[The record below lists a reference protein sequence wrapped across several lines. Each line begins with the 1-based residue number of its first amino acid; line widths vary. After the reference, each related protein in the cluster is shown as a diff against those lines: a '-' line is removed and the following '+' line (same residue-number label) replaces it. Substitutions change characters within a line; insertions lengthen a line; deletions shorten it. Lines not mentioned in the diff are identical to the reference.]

1 MISTND
7 VKVLVILLKEIS
19 IFSRIK
25 EYAKIESTQLS
36 RSLKKLS
43 SLGAIDKIDRKK
55 HVSYSITTEG
65 KTLLKNTLD
74 EKYKEHIEKAKYY
87 DLLMTKINV

>member
-7 VKVLVILLKEIS
+7 VKVLVILLNGVS
-19 IFSRIK
+19 VFSRVK

-43 SLGAIDKIDRKK
+43 SLGAIDKTGRKK
-55 HVSYSITTEG
+55 YVSYSITAEG

-74 EKYKEHIEKAKYY
+74 EKYKQHIEKAKYY
-87 DLLMTKINV
+87 ELLMTKINV